1 MTIKAYRRIVSDTSC
16 AFDTRDQGFH
26 QRRIAHEDAERCHTD
41 QHGVCGGLHE
51 AEMLEVLSATPA
63 TSPKRRDSRS
73 ISIRVHRTALRHLI
87 VSTSNAESV
96 ELVEDAS
103 ELSAR
108 ASSNKRKLTVTSS
121 TSSQRRR
128 RCDPALWTCA
138 MPSPTRTRMTRSQ
151 RP

>member
-1 MTIKAYRRIVSDTSC
+1 MPSTPETKDSIKEESLMRMQKGVTLINTAYLEGC
-16 AFDTRDQGFH
+16 TR
-26 QRRIAHEDAERCHTD
+26 QRCLRFSVRLL
-41 QHGVCGGLHE
+41 LH
-51 AEMLEVLSATPA
+51 LQ
-63 TSPKRRDSRS
+63 
-73 ISIRVHRTALRHLI
+73 
-87 VSTSNAESV
+87 NAETAEASRFAYT
-96 ELVEDAS
+96 EQLSIILSCPHQTRSLLNWLKDAS